1 MKRTQ
6 AEYITALDLET
17 TMNTWIKS
25 TILAVTV
32 TGLFATQSALANTPT
47 DTTNVSAQN
56 TAGSTQ
62 KLAVIAP
69 SPEPDTYAMML
80 AGLGLMGFVARRR
93 KQVQELA

>member
-1 MKRTQ
+1 
-6 AEYITALDLET
+6 
-17 TMNTWIKS
+17 MNARIKLIVLS
-25 TILAVTV
+25 VAV
-32 TGLFATQSALANTPT
+32 TGLFAAQPVLADTRT

-62 KLAVIAP
+62 KLALVAP